1 MNVFILVLG
10 KNMFYGDW
18 KP

>member
-10 KNMFYGDW
+10 KPTFYGDW
-18 KP
+18 